1 MVGLQTM
8 EVIVHSSRWMD
19 LSQQNDRLIR
29 VFIWPWILPGGRPQP
44 VNISLKNNPS
54 KKIHWKWPIYNGWYW
69 FDGKYTSHSIAFDS
83 FPFVSVFVSFQ
94 NFFHWYDILGSNS
107 DYWRNFWYFLSTHL
121 FPLQLFPLCFY
132 RHSFRILKY
141 LNV

>member
-94 NFFHWYDILGSNS
+94 NCFSLIRYFRLKLRLLKEFLVFSFYTSFSFTIVSIM
-107 DYWRNFWYFLSTHL
+107 FLSP
-121 FPLQLFPLCFY
+121 FF
-132 RHSFRILKY
+132 
-141 LNV
+141 